1 MNNNYLSIDSEKETR
16 KIESFIKENLQK
28 QKKQKVVIGISGGV
42 DSSVCLFLLKNSI
55 SLDNIFV
62 VSLPYFNGKSNN
74 VKDLIEHIKLPKDK
88 LRVISIKPMVDSIAK
103 TLNIGSKDNVRKGN
117 VMARIRMVALYDLAR
132 KENALVCGT
141 ENKSEH
147 LLGYFTRFG
156 DEASDFE
163 PIRHL
168 YKTQVYQLAK
178 YLNIPK
184 SVMETPPSAN
194 LWEGQSDEKEFGF
207 SYQEADVVLHLYFDK
222 KKTVEFIE
230 KQGFKYAKKIIEFAK
245 SNSYKHK
252 TPYVI

>member
-1 MNNNYLSIDSEKETR
+1 MNNNYLSIDSEKQS
-16 KIESFIKENLQK
+16 KNIESFIKEILQK

-62 VSLPYFNGKSNN
+62 VSLPYFSEKSGN
-74 VKDLIEHIKLPKDK
+74 VKDLIEYIKLPKGR
-88 LRVISIKPMVDSIAK
+88 LREISIKPMVDSIAK

-117 VMARIRMVALYDLAR
+117 VMARIRMVALYDLA
-132 KENALVCGT
+132 KKTNALVCGT
-141 ENKSEH
+141 ENKSEY

-168 YKTQVYQLAK
+168 YKTQVYKLAK

-207 SYQEADVVLHLYFDK
+207 SYQEADVVLYLYFDK

-230 KQGFKYAKKIIEFAK
+230 KQGFKNAKKIIEFAK